1 MKSTAI
7 IVTEAF
13 DAYVA
18 ENNID
23 FRSMTEWDA
32 RCEIDAILQAAHPG
46 VTWCDLKEDWVCDG
60 HTFNQIHDLT
70 NEILPQVW
78 G

>member
-1 MKSTAI
+1 MKSTAV

-13 DAYVA
+13 DAHVSA
-18 ENNID
+18 NNID

-32 RCEIDAILQAAHPG
+32 RCEIDAILNAAHPG
-46 VTWCDLKEDWVCDG
+46 ITWCEEKEDWVGTMD
-60 HTFNQIHDLT
+60 TFNQIHNLT